1 MTTAMPLLKFNGIS
15 KAFFGIPVLKGINLS
30 LHAGQVLGL
39 IGENGAGKSTL
50 MNVLGGVLS
59 RDGGEIHLG
68 GRPYVCDNPKDAERQ
83 GISFIHQELNLFPN
97 LTVAENVFISNFPR
111 IPGTPLINAGEI
123 AQRTSEALAR
133 VHLKISPNES
143 IENLP
148 AGERQL
154 VEIAKALAA
163 NAKIIILDEPTTSLT
178 TREIA
183 RLLDLMRQLRNE
195 GVSMIFISHAL
206 QDVKTIADEIAVLR
220 DGEVITQEPAA
231 QLPIDR
237 MVALMVGRQ
246 LDAMYPPRNNV
257 RQPEVAF
264 EVRGITQP
272 KMVKDVSFSVQ
283 KGEILGVFGLM
294 GAGRSELLR
303 ILFGLDP
310 KQSGTM
316 KIGGRPFEQITPE
329 RAIASGMAFV
339 TESRREDGLLMD
351 LSVLNNVSLVQLRA
365 FAKAGFL
372 NLSALTKKMLAV
384 LKATTVKVSNPVL
397 QPIRSLSGGNQQKV
411 VIGKW
416 MAGDPSFFM
425 LDEPTRGVDVGAKYD
440 VYTKIQ
446 HLAQNGAA
454 VLVVSSEI
462 EELIGICDRIL
473 VMSRGEL
480 TGEFDR
486 DAFDRQA
493 ILHAAFGG
501 KE

>member
-1 MTTAMPLLKFNGIS
+1 MNAPQPLLEFSNVS
-15 KAFFGIPVLKGINLS
+15 KGFFGIPVLKGINLS
-30 LHAGQVLGL
+30 LQRGQILGL

-59 RDGGEIHLG
+59 RDAGVISLAGEDL
-68 GRPYVCDNPKDAERQ
+68 VCKNPRDAERQ

-97 LTVAENVFISNFPR
+97 LTVAENIFISSFPR
-111 IPGTPLINAGEI
+111 VRGTPFIKGAEI
-123 AQRTSEALAR
+123 AKRTRAALQRVNLD
-133 VHLKISPNES
+133 ISPTES
-143 IENLP
+143 LENLP

-178 TREIA
+178 TREIV
-183 RLLDLMRQLRNE
+183 RLLDLMRQLKAD

-206 QDVKTIADEIAVLR
+206 QDVKAVADEIAVLR

-231 QLPIDR
+231 NLPIAR

-246 LDAMYPPRNNV
+246 LDALYPPRGNSP
-257 RQPEVAF
+257 QEELALEVA
-264 EVRGITQP
+264 GITQP
-272 KMVKDVSFSVQ
+272 KIVKNISFSVR
-283 KGEILGVFGLM
+283 KGEILGIFGLM

-303 ILFGLDP
+303 ILFGLDS
-310 KQSGTM
+310 KQAGSV
-316 KIGGRPFEQITPE
+316 KVGGLPFDNITPIK
-329 RAIASGMAFV
+329 AIANGMAFV

-351 LSVLNNVSLVQLRA
+351 LSVLNNVALVQLRR
-365 FAKAGFL
+365 FAKLGFL
-372 NLSALTKKMLAV
+372 NLSALSKKMLDV
-384 LKATTVKVSNPVL
+384 LKTTSVKVGNPVI

-416 MAGDPSFFM
+416 MAGAPGLFM
-425 LDEPTRGVDVGAKYD
+425 MDEPTRGVDVGAKYE

-446 HLAQNGAA
+446 ALAQNGAG

-462 EELIGICDRIL
+462 EELIGICDRIV
-473 VMSRGEL
+473 VMARGEI
-480 TGEFDR
+480 TGEFKHEK
-486 DAFDRQA
+486 FDRQA